1 MTINQIK
8 YFISVAKHLNFTKA
22 AKDHY
27 IAQTAIS
34 QQIINLEKELN
45 TLLFHRNK
53 RTVQLTKAGAIFY
66 EETQHIVSILENAIH
81 TTQLNTQINSSKYQ
95 GTLTIGFQHPHQ
107 TGLAASLVQNFC
119 STYPNVTLKLMP
131 DFRDNLPRALQEGAL
146 DLVFYAIETM
156 NEVGDF
162 SWKLIAHLSK
172 NNLCA
177 VMPTKHPLAKK
188 TSVTRAAL
196 AHERFVHFDRNSSP
210 MSYYRMIRDCEKS
223 GFLPNIV
230 AETTAPETLLF
241 LVESGTGIAVIP
253 RCFETYSNTDA
264 VRFIDLIKENKTTD
278 LVVMWRQN
286 NFNPA
291 ISMFLSLIQNE
302 NQEEYQLST

>member
-22 AKDHY
+22 AKEHY

-45 TLLFHRNK
+45 TVLFHRNK

-66 EETQHIVSILENAIH
+66 EEAQHIVSILENAIL
-81 TTQLNTQINSSKYQ
+81 TTQQTTQINSSNYQ
-95 GTLTIGFQHPHQ
+95 GALTIGFQHPHQ
-107 TGLAASLVQNFC
+107 TGLAASLVRNFC

-131 DFRDNLPRALQEGAL
+131 DFRDNLPKALQEGDL
-146 DLVFYAIETM
+146 DLVFYAVETT
-156 NEVGDF
+156 NEIGDF
-162 SWKLIAHLSK
+162 SWKLIAHLFK
-172 NNLCA
+172 NYLCA
-177 VMPTKHPLAKK
+177 VVPTKHPLAKK
-188 TSVTRAAL
+188 NSVTRAAL
-196 AHERFVHFDRNSSP
+196 AHERFVHFDRHSSP
-210 MSYYRMIRDCEKS
+210 MSYYRMLRDCEKC

-230 AETTAPETLLF
+230 AEATDPETLLF

-253 RCFETYSNTDA
+253 RCFETNSNKDA
-264 VRFIDLIKENKTTD
+264 VQFINLIGENETTD

-286 NFNPA
+286 NYNPA
-291 ISMFLSLIQNE
+291 ISLFLSLIQNE
-302 NQEEYQLST
+302 KQECQLST